1 MDEQEFKEKLALVP
15 ADVQETIKKASPDMK
30 EVFLRMYLGAGDGI
44 EAKAKQSAQGA
55 HAAIAQ
61 HGGAV
66 QSWLPCCPLPTP
78 LARTSPFFP
87 TAHQKLKDRV
97 YIEKMVITETAWGF
111 LTFTG
116 PKLSTFD
123 EDALYAVLA
132 LLDGSKERETIP
144 AGDTEAYSYRGPL
157 APLLKLMGLK
167 DAGLNRSRVKDS
179 LMRLLTS
186 AVEIAVYER
195 THERSGKKRKVAKY
209 AAKNILSFYEWDES
223 GPKPRLVITVNP
235 FFREFYLQ
243 ERVTPLDVLRRA
255 ELKSPISKALYRF
268 IQSHRNP
275 KWGPAHYLTL
285 AKSLNLD
292 LDQPERQLRRQIKT
306 AIQDLTTRNILTD
319 ESKFEGKD
327 LVVLCRHVST
337 NLKYAPRIKSK

>member
-1 MDEQEFKEKLALVP
+1 MNDREFQEKLAQLP
-15 ADVQETIKKASPDMK
+15 EECRETVLA
-30 EVFLRMYLGAGDGI
+30 AGPSMRETAIRLMLNAGI
-44 EAKAKQSAQGA
+44 EKEAKQSARGT

-61 HGGAV
+61 HAGAS

-87 TAHQKLKDRV
+87 TAHQKLRDRA
-97 YIEKMVITETAWGF
+97 YIEKMVITENSWGY

-132 LLDGSKERETIP
+132 LLDGSRSRETTLTP
-144 AGDTEAYSYRGPL
+144 DGGAYSYRGPL
-157 APLLKLMGLK
+157 APMLKLMGLQ
-167 DAGLNRSRVKDS
+167 DSGTNRNRVKDS

-186 AVEIAVYER
+186 AIEIAVYER
-195 THERSGKKRKVAKY
+195 TQERSGKKRKVAKY
-209 AAKNILSFYEWDES
+209 TAKNILSFYDWNES
-223 GPKPRLVITVNP
+223 GPKPQLVITVNP

-255 ELKSPISKALYRF
+255 EITSPISKALYRF
-268 IQSHRNP
+268 VQSHRTP
-275 KWGPAHYLTL
+275 KWGPAHYTTL
-285 AKSLNLD
+285 AKGLNLD
-292 LDQPERQLRRQIKT
+292 PEQPAFQVRRQIKT
-306 AIQDLTTRNILTD
+306 AIQDLTKRNILTD
-319 ESKFEGKD
+319 ESGFEGRD

-337 NLKYAPRIKSK
+337 NLKYSPRIEGK